1 MLKKGNTKRSSPPAG
16 AKGNGHKLPTN
27 FHELFLVLILV
38 YNYGFVKNFYRLD
51 KILSQARQNFVKGMI
66 NFYHRLDNSCCYLLF
81 FLFWF
86 PQGICL
92 GVGLLDHMVVLCL
105 VFKESPY
112 RLS

>member
-38 YNYGFVKNFYRLD
+38 YIYGFVKDFYRLD

-66 NFYHRLDNSCCYLLF
+66 NFYHRLDNSF
-81 FLFWF
+81 FVSFVILNEGERSLSSF
-86 PQGICL
+86 
-92 GVGLLDHMVVLCL
+92 DA
-105 VFKESPY
+105 
-112 RLS
+112 RLP